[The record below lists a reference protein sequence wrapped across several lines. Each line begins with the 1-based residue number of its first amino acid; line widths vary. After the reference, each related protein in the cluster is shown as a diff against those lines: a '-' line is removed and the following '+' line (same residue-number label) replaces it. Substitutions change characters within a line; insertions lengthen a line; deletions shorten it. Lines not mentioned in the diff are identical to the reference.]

1 MNATQAKKIRVLV
14 VDDSSFMRKVIS
26 DILSADPLIDVVGT
40 ARDGEDGLEQ
50 FKKLSPDVL
59 TVDVEMP
66 RKNGLEL
73 LHDVMRIRPTPVI
86 MVSSVTGEG
95 ACVTMKALSSGAV
108 DFVTKPSGSISLD
121 MVSVGDELRQ
131 KVRMASGVGK
141 RMGTVISRPLEKAPV
156 RSVVEPKMPVR
167 LPPSSNKKVELVVVA
182 SSTGGPRAL
191 QELLS
196 SIKKDFSAPIV
207 IVQHMPVGFTGP
219 LAARLN
225 ELSELNVVE
234 GAEGLRVKKGMAV
247 IAPGGYHMVVRQNL
261 GELSCHL
268 LDTPPVRS
276 VKPAADVLFASVAKE
291 MSCQGVIAVVLTGM
305 GRDGTDG
312 ARALRE
318 GGARVIAQSRETCV
332 VYGMPQSIVE
342 AGLADEVLPLDAISP
357 ELERLA
363 ATRAFLNGV

>member
-1 MNATQAKKIRVLV
+1 MNITQTKKIRVLV

-40 ARDGEDGLEQ
+40 ARDGEDGLAQ

-66 RKNGLEL
+66 RKNGLEF
-73 LHDVMRIRPTPVI
+73 LHDVMRIKPTPVI

-95 ACVTMKALSSGAV
+95 ASVTMKALSSGAV

-121 MVSVGDELRQ
+121 MVTVGDELRQ

-141 RMGTVISRPLEKAPV
+141 RMGTVISRPLEKTPQRHV
-156 RSVVEPKMPVR
+156 ESQTLTRS
-167 LPPSSNKKVELVVVA
+167 LLSANKRVDLVVVA

-191 QELLS
+191 QELLATV
-196 SIKKDFSAPIV
+196 KKDFPAPIV

-219 LAARLN
+219 LATRLN

-234 GAEGLRVKKGMAV
+234 GAEGLKIKKGMAV
-247 IAPGGYHMVVRQNL
+247 IAPGGYHMVVRQTL
-261 GELSCHL
+261 GEISCHL

-291 MSCQGVIAVVLTGM
+291 VSCQGVIAVVLTGM

-312 ARALRE
+312 VRLLRE

-332 VYGMPQSIVE
+332 VYGMPQSVVE
-342 AGLADEVLPLDAISP
+342 AGLADEVLPLDAISL

-363 ATRAFLNGV
+363 TTRAF